1 VTNVTN
7 NIKLID
13 NIDLDEFKNN
23 IKISRESK
31 NITIEQASK
40 ILNVNI
46 NILKNLESGEFNK
59 LQNDV
64 FIEGH
69 IRTYLKWLGIDP
81 ALIIDNTKEIENKKL
96 KVKKS
101 MVNISYKFKLS
112 KFYISLISLILFVTI
127 ILIYKNINKIESLT
141 HINTNK
147 IQDSLKEDKIVHLK
161 FKKTPEAVD
170 ILKEDLDEE
179 IKNKGIPENIA
190 EENNYIYIK
199 AIEDTWIEI
208 QRNNLE
214 VLVTKIIK
222 KNEELKILHEKN
234 LILLTSNAGSIII
247 HINGKTINNIGMPG
261 EVKRNISLNYDD
273 LIKFLNN

>member
-1 VTNVTN
+1 MTN
-7 NIKLID
+7 NIKLIE
-13 NIDLDEFKNN
+13 NIDLDEFKKN

-40 ILNVNI
+40 ILHVNI

-69 IRTYLKWLGIDP
+69 IRTYLKWLGINP
-81 ALIIDNTKEIENKKL
+81 SLIIDNNKNIENNKL
-96 KVKKS
+96 KVQKPKIA
-101 MVNISYKFKLS
+101 VSYKLKLS
-112 KFYISLISLILFVTI
+112 KFSISLISLILFIAI
-127 ILIYKNINKIESLT
+127 ILIYKNINKVDSLT
-141 HINTNK
+141 HVNTNK
-147 IQDSLKEDKIVHLK
+147 IQDSLDEDKIVNLK
-161 FKKTPEAVD
+161 LKKTSDATNMPE
-170 ILKEDLDEE
+170 EYLDEE
-179 IKNKGIPENIA
+179 INNIGMPENTA

-222 KNEELKILHEKN
+222 KNEELKILYEKN
-234 LILLTSNAGSIII
+234 LILVTSNAGSIII

>member
-1 VTNVTN
+1 MIN
-7 NIKLID
+7 NIKLIK
-13 NIDLDEFKNN
+13 NIDLDELKKN
-23 IKISRESK
+23 IQLSRKAK
-31 NITIEQASK
+31 NITIKQAAETLH
-40 ILNVNI
+40 IDI
-46 NILKNLESGEFNK
+46 NILKDFESGEFNK

-81 ALIIDNTKEIENKKL
+81 SLIFDKNKNIEVSKLNIKKPKIAVSYRL
-96 KVKKS
+96 KV
-101 MVNISYKFKLS
+101 S
-112 KFYISLISLILFVTI
+112 KFSISLISLILFIAI
-127 ILIYKNINKIESLT
+127 ILIYKNINKVDSLT
-141 HINTNK
+141 NVNTNK
-147 IQDSLKEDKIVHLK
+147 IQESLKEDKIANLK
-161 FKKTPEAVD
+161 LKKASEA
-170 ILKEDLDEE
+170 INISEEGLDEE
-179 IKNKGIPENIA
+179 IKNKGMPENIA
-190 EENNYIYIK
+190 EENNYISIE

-222 KNEELKILHEKN
+222 KNEELKILYEKN
-234 LILLTSNAGSIII
+234 LTLVTSNAGSIII

>member
-1 VTNVTN
+1 MTN
-7 NIKLID
+7 NIKLLD
-13 NIDLDEFKNN
+13 NIDLDEFKKN

-40 ILNVNI
+40 ILHVNI

-69 IRTYLKWLGIDP
+69 IRTYLKWLGINP
-81 ALIIDNTKEIENKKL
+81 SLIIDNNKNIENNKL
-96 KVKKS
+96 KVKKPKIA
-101 MVNISYKFKLS
+101 VSYKLKLS
-112 KFYISLISLILFVTI
+112 KFSISLISLILFIVI
-127 ILIYKNINKIESLT
+127 ILIYKNINKVDSLK
-141 HINTNK
+141 HVNTNK
-147 IQDSLKEDKIVHLK
+147 IQDSLNEDKIVNLK
-161 FKKTPEAVD
+161 LKKTPEATNMP
-170 ILKEDLDEE
+170 EEYLDEE
-179 IKNKGIPENIA
+179 INNIGIPENTA

-222 KNEELKILHEKN
+222 KNEELKILYEKN
-234 LILLTSNAGSIII
+234 LILVTSNAGSIII

>member
-1 VTNVTN
+1 MTN
-7 NIKLID
+7 NIKLLD
-13 NIDLDEFKNN
+13 NIDLDEFKKN

-40 ILNVNI
+40 ILHVNI

-69 IRTYLKWLGIDP
+69 IRTYLKWLGINP
-81 ALIIDNTKEIENKKL
+81 SLIIDNNQNIENNKL
-96 KVKKS
+96 KVKKPKIA
-101 MVNISYKFKLS
+101 VSYKLKLS
-112 KFYISLISLILFVTI
+112 KFSISLISLILFIVI
-127 ILIYKNINKIESLT
+127 ILIYKNINKVDSLK
-141 HINTNK
+141 HVNTNK
-147 IQDSLKEDKIVHLK
+147 IQDSLNEDKIVNLK
-161 FKKTPEAVD
+161 LKKTPEVKN
-170 ILKEDLDEE
+170 IPEEYLDEE
-179 IKNKGIPENIA
+179 INNIGMPENTA

-199 AIEDTWIEI
+199 AIEDTWVEI

-222 KNEELKILHEKN
+222 KNEELKILYEKN
-234 LILLTSNAGSIII
+234 LILVTSNAGSIII

-273 LIKFLNN
+273 LLKFLNN